1 MQKYLLGLWIFLLV
15 ACQEERLEQGL
26 QSGFLIALSEIE
38 SEVETR
44 TAPADLPDPVKTEF
58 KVTIRNQETD
68 KQQTVKWS
76 EEVVPAEPG
85 TYTLTAEFGENPDLG
100 FDQPYY
106 KGEKTDQTVRDGYTK
121 EVSIPCEVANA
132 LVSIRIKEEDHAAF
146 EKNFPDAY
154 VKISVGSV
162 KDQMWTDLNTS
173 AYFKAG
179 STLSQLILYKGH
191 ETGELDLLKEVGA
204 TVPKSFQAKDH
215 LIITLGLQGQNGN
228 LSLVVEKAEIKEE
241 TISETIPMEW
251 LPRPKVEAEGFE
263 GNQLS
268 FVETETKAASIRLVT
283 AAALQDLK
291 LKFNFDDEQ
300 FQSSLQKEK
309 EYILSNAE
317 DKQAIETALGI
328 TLPEIGTT
336 DASLDLSPLLAKLQ
350 TNAGVATINSI
361 EIDAKAN
368 NRWSSEEIE
377 GQETPNLK
385 YTLTCVKPEFSVSI
399 QKENCWSREFTINEV
414 TVTSGNVDIIKNNL
428 VYQYYNGQEWLD
440 CATRENI
447 KGRTQQFTEAAEDLT
462 TKEYKVRALYRGAI
476 ASTDA
481 TATLET
487 PTQLPNGNMDDWNYE
502 TYIKD
507 GGWFNDDETFYSFNP
522 WRNGDNPFWDTNNDF
537 TTRHRNN
544 VNANIY
550 HYNGFHAVSSVQG
563 RSSRGLAAELRST
576 ANGRGNNEI
585 TGQVDYNKV
594 AGELFIGSAI
604 VKMGTSG
611 MFGDADGSKDTYER
625 EKNATFTN
633 RPSALKLWYKYVPYN
648 SDTWSAHIELLDEAK
663 NVIIQKD
670 FTSSETKNDWTEAI
684 VSLDYNEGM
693 VYKKCKYIYVIFS
706 STTNSGANM
715 PYREITQTFYVD
727 GQAKTFDRAYVGSVL
742 TIDDISL
749 VYDK

>member
-58 KVTIRNQETD
+58 KLTIRNQETD

-191 ETGELDLLKEVGA
+191 ETGELDLLKEAGA
-204 TVPKSFQAKDH
+204 TVPKPFQAKDH

-251 LPRPKVEAEGFE
+251 LPRPKVTGFDAEGRKE
-263 GNQLS
+263 ITY
-268 FVETETKAASIRLVT
+268 TETADAVSAAISFSGAMPIEDWEMTLDFADPVYNSLNKKYT
-283 AAALQDLK
+283 LSTLT
-291 LKFNFDDEQ
+291 DEERT
-300 FQSSLQKEK
+300 SLT
-309 EYILSNAE
+309 
-317 DKQAIETALGI
+317 QAGI
-328 TLPEIGTT
+328 VLP
-336 DASLDLSPLLAKLQ
+336 SLDEAKDGKIDFTGLTEKLQ
-350 TNAGVATINSI
+350 VASNDETTNTIKLRV
-361 EIDAKAN
+361 KAN
-368 NRWSSEEIE
+368 NRWSSEEGEEEAFTIKAIAPE
-377 GQETPNLK
+377 IVPTAKPEDIWTK
-385 YTLTCVKPEFSVSI
+385 TLTVSGCEVKTGKLDPSTIQKYQYLDGSEWKDCMDGLAVLSSTPADNQMQVRAMYREGVYAKPVSLELEKPE
-399 QKENCWSREFTINEV
+399 
-414 TVTSGNVDIIKNNL
+414 
-428 VYQYYNGQEWLD
+428 
-440 CATRENI
+440 
-447 KGRTQQFTEAAEDLT
+447 
-462 TKEYKVRALYRGAI
+462 
-476 ASTDA
+476 
-481 TATLET
+481 
-487 PTQLPNGNMDDWNYE
+487 QLPNSGMAEWNYE
-502 TYIKD
+502 IYKD
-507 GGWFNDDETFYSFNP
+507 SYYTFNP
-522 WRNGDNPFWDTNNDF
+522 WSTSGTSFWDTSNDF
-537 TTRHRNN
+537 TTRHRYNSG
-544 VNANIY
+544 ANTAN
-550 HYNGFHAVSSVQG
+550 YNGFHSVSSVVG
-563 RSSRGLAAELRST
+563 RSGLAAELRST
-576 ANGRGNNEI
+576 ANGRGNTKFIGHTEQN
-585 TGQVDYNKV
+585 YNKV
-594 AGELFIGSAI
+594 AGELFTGTAN
-604 VKMGTSG
+604 VTMGTSG
-611 MFGDADGSKDTYER
+611 VFGDADGSKDTYER
-625 EKNATFTN
+625 IKNATFDS
-633 RPSALKLWYKYVPYN
+633 RPTALKFWYKYVPYD
-648 SDTWSAHIELLDEAK
+648 SDTWSAHIELLDK
-663 NVIIQKD
+663 NNNIIVQQD
-670 FTSSETKNDWTEAI
+670 FTSSEAKNDWTEAT
-684 VSLDYNEGM
+684 VFLDYDEET
-693 VYKKCKYIYVIFS
+693 VYEKCKYIYVIFR
-706 STTNSGANM
+706 STVNAGANM

-727 GQAKTFDRAYVGSVL
+727 GQAKTFSPAYVGSIL

>member
-251 LPRPKVEAEGFE
+251 LPRPKVTGFDAEGRKE
-263 GNQLS
+263 ITY
-268 FVETETKAASIRLVT
+268 TETADAVSAAISFSGAMPIEDWEMTLDFADPVYNSLNKKYTLSTLTDEERTSLTQAGIVLPSLDEAKDGKIDFTGLTEKLQVASGDETSNTIRLRV
-283 AAALQDLK
+283 
-291 LKFNFDDEQ
+291 
-300 FQSSLQKEK
+300 
-309 EYILSNAE
+309 
-317 DKQAIETALGI
+317 
-328 TLPEIGTT
+328 
-336 DASLDLSPLLAKLQ
+336 
-350 TNAGVATINSI
+350 
-361 EIDAKAN
+361 KAN
-368 NRWSSEEIE
+368 NRWSSDDGGEEVFTIKTIAPE
-377 GQETPNLK
+377 IVPTAKPEDIWTKTLTVSGCEVKTGKLDPSAILK
-385 YTLTCVKPEFSVSI
+385 YQYLDGSEWKDCVDGLAILSNIPADNQMQVRAVYREGVYAKPVFIEMEKPE
-399 QKENCWSREFTINEV
+399 
-414 TVTSGNVDIIKNNL
+414 
-428 VYQYYNGQEWLD
+428 
-440 CATRENI
+440 
-447 KGRTQQFTEAAEDLT
+447 
-462 TKEYKVRALYRGAI
+462 
-476 ASTDA
+476 
-481 TATLET
+481 
-487 PTQLPNGNMDDWNYE
+487 QLPNSGMEEWQAKKLGE
-502 TYIKD
+502 
-507 GGWFNDDETFYSFNP
+507 FTFAFGIFD
-522 WRNGDNPFWDTNNDF
+522 WRNVSYYDFLPYKETETNVVWTTNNERSRDYSVARVLV
-537 TTRHRNN
+537 TSSPCVSYSENTKYTGSRS
-544 VNANIY
+544 ALIY
-550 HYNGFHAVSSVQG
+550 TSGHGGGYA
-563 RSSRGLAAELRST
+563 ST
-576 ANGRGNNEI
+576 SGTLYPEGAF
-585 TGQVDYNKV
+585 
-594 AGELFIGSAI
+594 AGSLFIGTYSWNRDNGETITKGHTFSSRPTTLKFWYNYVPKNTDTFQAYVELKNGDELVGSGTFTSSTSNGGWVEAI
-604 VKMGTSG
+604 IDIEYV
-611 MFGDADGSKDTYER
+611 DQP
-625 EKNATFTN
+625 KNATSIYVQFLSTTKTSFTEGDFDKN
-633 RPSALKLWYKYVPYN
+633 KGITFPVMGDWN
-648 SDTWSAHIELLDEAK
+648 AHI
-663 NVIIQKD
+663 
-670 FTSSETKNDWTEAI
+670 
-684 VSLDYNEGM
+684 
-693 VYKKCKYIYVIFS
+693 
-706 STTNSGANM
+706 
-715 PYREITQTFYVD
+715 
-727 GQAKTFDRAYVGSVL
+727 GSML
-742 TIDDISL
+742 YIDDISL

>member
-76 EEVVPAEPG
+76 EEVVPVEPG

-132 LVSIRIKEEDHAAF
+132 LVSIRIKEEDQAEF

-162 KDQMWTDLNTS
+162 KVQMWTDLNTS

-191 ETGELDLLKEVGA
+191 ETGELDLLKEAGA
-204 TVPKSFQAKDH
+204 TVPKPFQAKDH

-291 LKFNFDDEQ
+291 LKFNFEDEQ

-317 DKQAIETALGI
+317 DKQAVETALGI
-328 TLPEIGTT
+328 TLPTIGTKE
-336 DASLDLSPLLAKLQ
+336 ASLDLSPLLSKLQ

-377 GQETPNLK
+377 GQEPSNLK
-385 YTLTCVKPEFSVSI
+385 YTLVCNKPEFSVVV
-399 QKENCWSREFTINEV
+399 QPGNVWSKEFTVDELEV
-414 TVTSGNVDIIKNNL
+414 TAGNLELIKQQL
-428 VYQYYNGQEWLD
+428 KYQYKNQAAGDEDWQDITDL
-440 CATRENI
+440 
-447 KGRTQQFTEAAEDLT
+447 KVHFTEHPQN
-462 TKEYKVRALYRGAI
+462 KNYQVRAVYRDVI
-476 ASTDA
+476 ASEVVDVV
-481 TATLET
+481 LET
-487 PTQLPNGNMDDWNYE
+487 PTQLPNSGMEDWQVKNL
-502 TYIKD
+502 
-507 GGWFNDDETFYSFNP
+507 GSFVGIPN
-522 WRNGDNPFWDTNNDF
+522 FWDKYNFYDFLPYNNENNIWWTTNNERSRDYSVSRVHV
-537 TTRHRNN
+537 TSSPCVSYSENTKYTGSRS
-544 VNANIY
+544 ALIY
-550 HYNGFHAVSSVQG
+550 TSGHGGGYA
-563 RSSRGLAAELRST
+563 ST
-576 ANGRGNNEI
+576 SGTLYPEGAF
-585 TGQVDYNKV
+585 
-594 AGELFIGSAI
+594 AGSLFIGTYGWNRDNGENITKGHPFSSRPTTLKFWYNYVPKNTDTFQAYVELKNGDELVGSGTFTSSTSNGGWVEAI
-604 VKMGTSG
+604 IDIEYV
-611 MFGDADGSKDTYER
+611 DQP
-625 EKNATFTN
+625 KNAT
-633 RPSALKLWYKYVPYN
+633 SIYVQFLSTTKTSFSEGDFDKNKGITFPVMGDWN
-648 SDTWSAHIELLDEAK
+648 AHI
-663 NVIIQKD
+663 
-670 FTSSETKNDWTEAI
+670 
-684 VSLDYNEGM
+684 
-693 VYKKCKYIYVIFS
+693 
-706 STTNSGANM
+706 
-715 PYREITQTFYVD
+715 
-727 GQAKTFDRAYVGSVL
+727 GSML
-742 TIDDISL
+742 YIDDISL

>member
-132 LVSIRIKEEDHAAF
+132 LVSIRIKEEDQAAF
-146 EKNFPDAY
+146 EKNFPSAY
-154 VKISVGSV
+154 AKIAIGNT
-162 KDQMWTDLNTS
+162 KKEWYKLNES

-179 STLSQLILYKGH
+179 STLSQLILYKDH
-191 ETGELDLLKEVGA
+191 EGGELDLLEAAEAK
-204 TVPKSFQAKDH
+204 VPKPFQAGDH

-291 LKFNFDDEQ
+291 LKFNFEDEQ

-350 TNAGVATINSI
+350 TNAGETTENSI

-385 YTLTCVKPEFSVSI
+385 YTLVCNKPKFTVSAYPGNI
-399 QKENCWSREFTINEV
+399 WTKEFTMNALMEDQV
-414 TVTSGNVDIIKNNL
+414 TEGDFSKLSANMK
-428 VYQYYNGQEWLD
+428 YQFSTNGESDWTDL
-440 CATRENI
+440 
-447 KGRTQQFTEAAEDLT
+447 GEDLRKADLT
-462 TKEYKVRALYRGAI
+462 PGMTYYIRGVYRGEVCSDPVAV
-476 ASTDA
+476 STYPIIE
-481 TATLET
+481 LE
-487 PTQLPNGNMDDWNYE
+487 NGNMEDWDFEITDNERNPITKNTNKIYWKKWFPWKSVSVSTIWNTVNQTTTQDGNAPGLFWGTPTPPYVGCCYVANSGTIPVE
-502 TYIKD
+502 GGDAHSGKSALLKTVGWGSGSTAVGDASDIKHVTPAELYLGTYDLPNHQPIYGIDYNSRPTAMK
-507 GGWFNDDETFYSFNP
+507 
-522 WRNGDNPFWDTNNDF
+522 FWCKYIPKSTDLLIAQINILDSEGTIIG
-537 TTRHRNN
+537 R
-544 VNANIY
+544 ANI
-550 HYNGFHAVSSVQG
+550 AS
-563 RSSRGLAAELRST
+563 E
-576 ANGRGNNEI
+576 E
-585 TGQVDYNKV
+585 
-594 AGELFIGSAI
+594 AG
-604 VKMGTSG
+604 
-611 MFGDADGSKDTYER
+611 
-625 EKNATFTN
+625 AT
-633 RPSALKLWYKYVPYN
+633 
-648 SDTWSAHIELLDEAK
+648 
-663 NVIIQKD
+663 
-670 FTSSETKNDWTEAI
+670 DWTERILPIEYTDLSKAPKKMYI
-684 VSLDYNEGM
+684 VFKSGSL
-693 VYKKCKYIYVIFS
+693 
-706 STTNSGANM
+706 TNTDIMDKPAFGNLSDAESVGSKL
-715 PYREITQTFYVD
+715 YVD
-727 GQAKTFDRAYVGSVL
+727 DV
-742 TIDDISL
+742 SL

>member
-1 MQKYLLGLWIFLLV
+1 MKKYLLGLWIFLLA
-15 ACQEERLEQGL
+15 ACQEERLEQGF

-58 KVTIRNQETD
+58 KVTIRNQGTD

-106 KGEKTDQTVRDGYTK
+106 KGEKTDQTVRDGYTT

-132 LVSIRIKEEDHAAF
+132 LVSIRIKEEDQAEF

-154 VKISVGSV
+154 VKISVGNV

-179 STLSQLILYKGH
+179 STLSQLLLYKGH
-191 ETGELDLLKEVGA
+191 ETGELDLLKEAGA
-204 TVPKSFQAKDH
+204 TVPKPFQAKDH
-215 LIITLGLQGQNGN
+215 LIITLGLQGQSGN

-251 LPRPKVEAEGFE
+251 LPKPKVEAEGFE
-263 GNQLS
+263 GNELS
-268 FVETETKAASIRLVT
+268 FVETENKTASIKLVT
-283 AAALQDLK
+283 ATALQDLK
-291 LKFNFDDEQ
+291 LKFNFKDEQ
-300 FQSSLQKEK
+300 FISSLPKE
-309 EYILSNAE
+309 EYVLSNPE

-350 TNAGVATINSI
+350 TNAGETTKNSI

-385 YTLTCVKPEFSVSI
+385 YTLTCEKPEFSVSI
-399 QKENCWSREFTINEV
+399 QKENCWSREFTIDEV

-487 PTQLPNGNMDDWNYE
+487 PTQLPNGNMDDWHYSGSFSHGIYSYYPNLE
-502 TYIKD
+502 
-507 GGWFNDDETFYSFNP
+507 NDEN
-522 WRNGDNPFWDTNNDF
+522 FWSTNNDY
-537 TTRHRNN
+537 TTRYRQGTFG
-544 VNANIY
+544 Y
-550 HYNGFHAVSSVQG
+550 PYNCFPAVSYVPG
-563 RSSRGLAAELRST
+563 RNGGKAAEIRNT
-576 ANGRGNNEI
+576 ASGAGN
-585 TGQVDYNKV
+585 TVDSWFSDDFVDDRNRV
-594 AGELFIGSAI
+594 AGILFTGNFECEVGVSATNYSYT
-604 VKMGTSG
+604 KT
-611 MFGDADGSKDTYER
+611 DGKEFAS
-625 EKNATFTN
+625 
-633 RPSALKLWYKYVPYN
+633 RPTALKFWYKYLPYT
-648 SDTWSAHIELLDEAK
+648 SDTWQVHVELWDENK
-663 NVIIQKD
+663 NIIIQQNYQ
-670 FTSSETKNDWTEAI
+670 SSIQKNDYEEVEI
-684 VSLDYNEGM
+684 KLNYNDEQSYS
-693 VYKKCKYIYVIFS
+693 VCKYIYVIFQ
-706 STTNSGANM
+706 STITEGANM
-715 PYREITQTFYVD
+715 PFEWYKKSYVLWRD
-727 GQAKTFDRAYVGSVL
+727 DQQYTYEEPHIGSIL

>member
-1 MQKYLLGLWIFLLV
+1 MKYIHSLYIGLLSLLFV
-15 ACQEERLEQGL
+15 GCQEEQLNNMQTG
-26 QSGFLIALSEIE
+26 GFLISLNDDVST
-38 SEVETR
+38 EVT
-44 TAPADLPDPVKTEF
+44 TKST
-58 KVTIRNQETD
+58 
-68 KQQTVKWS
+68 
-76 EEVVPAEPG
+76 PAELGEPATENFKLKIVNETTNNPLYDGAYKSGTIPASAG
-85 TYTLTAEFGENPDLG
+85 TYTVTAMFGDNSLVALDE
-100 FDQPYY
+100 PYY
-106 KGEKTDQTVRDGYTK
+106 KGEQTGVVVEEGKTTSVQLACK
-121 EVSIPCEVANA
+121 VANA
-132 LVSIRIKEEDHAAF
+132 LASVI
-146 EKNFPDAY
+146 FPDATEMAKIY
-154 VKISVGSV
+154 ESYWVKVAVENYSV
-162 KDQMWTDLNTS
+162 KLKPNSANS
-173 AYFKAG
+173 AYFQVG
-179 STLSQLILYKGH
+179 
-191 ETGELDLLKEVGA
+191 KEV
-204 TVPKSFQAKDH
+204 SFYFEGEKLNGQSVSAKLEHEDLPTTFEAADH
-215 LIITLGLQGQNGN
+215 YTLTLTFNDD
-228 LSLVVEKAEIKEE
+228 LSLDISKVEAETV
-241 TISETIPMEW
+241 TINETIPMEW
-251 LPRPKVEAEGFE
+251 LPKPKVEAEGFE
-263 GNQLS
+263 GNELS
-268 FVETETKAASIRLVT
+268 FVETENKTASIKLFT
-283 AAALQDLK
+283 ATALQDLK
-291 LKFNFDDEQ
+291 LKFNFEDEQ
-300 FQSSLQKEK
+300 FISSLPKE
-309 EYILSNAE
+309 EYVLSNPE

-336 DASLDLSPLLAKLQ
+336 DAILDLSPLLAKLQ
-350 TNAGVATINSI
+350 TNAGVPTNNSI

-368 NRWSSEEIE
+368 NRWSSED
-377 GQETPNLK
+377 QEANRT
-385 YTLTCVKPEFSVSI
+385 YTLVCNKPEFSVSI
-399 QKENCWSREFTINEV
+399 QKENCWSREFTIDEV
-414 TVTSGNVDIIKNNL
+414 TVISGNVNTIKNNL
-428 VYQYYNGQEWLD
+428 VYQYYNGQEWID

-462 TKEYKVRALYRGAI
+462 TKEYEVRALYRGAI
-476 ASTDA
+476 ASSVV

>member
-132 LVSIRIKEEDHAAF
+132 LVSIRIKEEDQAEF

-191 ETGELDLLKEVGA
+191 ETGELDLLKEAGA
-204 TVPKSFQAKDH
+204 TVPKPFQAKDH

-268 FVETETKAASIRLVT
+268 FVETETKAASIRFVT

-291 LKFNFDDEQ
+291 LKFNFEDEQ

-317 DKQAIETALGI
+317 DKQAVETALGI
-328 TLPEIGTT
+328 TLPTIGTKE
-336 DASLDLSPLLAKLQ
+336 ASLDLSPLLSKLQ

-385 YTLTCVKPEFSVSI
+385 YTLICEKPEFTVSAYPGNI
-399 QKENCWSREFTINEV
+399 WTKEFTMNVLMEDQVKKGDFSKLSANMKYQFSLDGISGWTDLGEDLRKADLTPGTTYYIRGVYRDEV
-414 TVTSGNVDIIKNNL
+414 CSDPVVVSTYPIIELENGDMEDWQYTDGPEASWPSKGPFWKRWYVRDAKDESVDGWCSLNYYTTSNNDPKAYCSNSGTERSEVKHGGN
-428 VYQYYNGQEWLD
+428 Y
-440 CATRENI
+440 
-447 KGRTQQFTEAAEDLT
+447 AAEIKTIGWGDGT
-462 TKEYKVRALYRGAI
+462 TA
-476 ASTDA
+476 ASPISNI
-481 TATLET
+481 ENNT
-487 PTQLPNGNMDDWNYE
+487 P
-502 TYIKD
+502 
-507 GGWFNDDETFYSFNP
+507 
-522 WRNGDNPFWDTNNDF
+522 
-537 TTRHRNN
+537 
-544 VNANIY
+544 
-550 HYNGFHAVSSVQG
+550 
-563 RSSRGLAAELRST
+563 
-576 ANGRGNNEI
+576 
-585 TGQVDYNKV
+585 
-594 AGELFIGSAI
+594 GELFLGRINNN
-604 VKMGTSG
+604 
-611 MFGDADGSKDTYER
+611 ER
-625 EKNATFTN
+625 ENGISYVSRPTN
-633 RPSALKLWYKYVPYN
+633 LVFWYKYVPEGSHEFSAKIVIENKNENLILAEEEFLGIEQN
-648 SDTWSAHIELLDEAK
+648 SYVEKNISIKYKDEYIDIEPTHIYILFCSGE
-663 NVIIQKD
+663 N
-670 FTSSETKNDWTEAI
+670 SNSEVDKAS
-684 VSLDYNEGM
+684 VSRG
-693 VYKKCKYIYVIFS
+693 S
-706 STTNSGANM
+706 
-715 PYREITQTFYVD
+715 RH
-727 GQAKTFDRAYVGSVL
+727 VGNIL
-742 TIDDISL
+742 YIDDISL

>member
-1 MQKYLLGLWIFLLV
+1 MKYIHSLYIGLLSLLFV
-15 ACQEERLEQGL
+15 GCQEEQLNNMQTG
-26 QSGFLIALSEIE
+26 GFLISLNDDVST
-38 SEVETR
+38 EVT
-44 TAPADLPDPVKTEF
+44 TKST
-58 KVTIRNQETD
+58 
-68 KQQTVKWS
+68 
-76 EEVVPAEPG
+76 PAELGEPATENFKLKIVNETTNDPLYDGAYKSGPIPASAG
-85 TYTLTAEFGENPDLG
+85 TYTVKASFGDNSLVALDE
-100 FDQPYY
+100 PYY
-106 KGEKTDQTVRDGYTK
+106 KGEETGVGVEEGKTTSVQLACK
-121 EVSIPCEVANA
+121 VANA
-132 LVSIRIKEEDHAAF
+132 LASVI
-146 EKNFPDAY
+146 FPDATEMAKIY
-154 VKISVGSV
+154 ESYWVKVVVEDYNV
-162 KDQMWTDLNTS
+162 KLKPNSTNS
-173 AYFKAG
+173 AYFQVG
-179 STLSQLILYKGH
+179 
-191 ETGELDLLKEVGA
+191 KEVSFYFEGEKLNGQSVSAKLEHDDLPTTFEAADHYTLTLTFNDDLTLDISKVKA
-204 TVPKSFQAKDH
+204 TTV
-215 LIITLGLQGQNGN
+215 
-228 LSLVVEKAEIKEE
+228 

-251 LPRPKVEAEGFE
+251 LPKPKVEAEGFE
-263 GNQLS
+263 GNELS
-268 FVETETKAASIRLVT
+268 FVETENKTASIKLVT
-283 AAALQDLK
+283 ATALQDLK
-291 LKFNFDDEQ
+291 LKFNFADEQ
-300 FQSSLQKEK
+300 FISSLPKE
-309 EYILSNAE
+309 EYVLSNPE

-350 TNAGVATINSI
+350 TNAGETTENSI

-399 QKENCWSREFTINEV
+399 QKENCWSREFTIDEV

-462 TKEYKVRALYRGAI
+462 AKEYEVRALYRGAI
-476 ASTDA
+476 ASSVV

-544 VNANIY
+544 VNVNIY

>member
-58 KVTIRNQETD
+58 KLTIRNQETD

-251 LPRPKVEAEGFE
+251 LPRPKVTGFDAEGTKE
-263 GNQLS
+263 ITY
-268 FVETETKAASIRLVT
+268 TETADAVSAAISFSGAMPIEDWEMTLDFADPVYNSLNKKYTLSTLTDEERTSLTQAGIVLPSLDEAKDGKIDFTGLTEKLQVASGDETSNTIRLRV
-283 AAALQDLK
+283 
-291 LKFNFDDEQ
+291 
-300 FQSSLQKEK
+300 
-309 EYILSNAE
+309 
-317 DKQAIETALGI
+317 
-328 TLPEIGTT
+328 
-336 DASLDLSPLLAKLQ
+336 
-350 TNAGVATINSI
+350 
-361 EIDAKAN
+361 KAN
-368 NRWSSEEIE
+368 NRWSSDDGGEEVFTIKTIAPE
-377 GQETPNLK
+377 IVPTAKPEDIWTKTLTVSGCEVKTGKLDPSAILK
-385 YTLTCVKPEFSVSI
+385 YQYLDGSEWKDFVDGLAILSNIPADNQMQVRAVYREGVYAKPVFIEMEKPE
-399 QKENCWSREFTINEV
+399 
-414 TVTSGNVDIIKNNL
+414 
-428 VYQYYNGQEWLD
+428 
-440 CATRENI
+440 
-447 KGRTQQFTEAAEDLT
+447 
-462 TKEYKVRALYRGAI
+462 
-476 ASTDA
+476 
-481 TATLET
+481 
-487 PTQLPNGNMDDWNYE
+487 QLPNSGMEEWQAKKLGE
-502 TYIKD
+502 
-507 GGWFNDDETFYSFNP
+507 FTFAFGIFD
-522 WRNGDNPFWDTNNDF
+522 WRNVSYYDFLPYEETETNVVWTTNNERSRDYSVARVLV
-537 TTRHRNN
+537 TSSPCVSYSENTKYTGSRS
-544 VNANIY
+544 ALIY
-550 HYNGFHAVSSVQG
+550 TSGHGGGYA
-563 RSSRGLAAELRST
+563 ST
-576 ANGRGNNEI
+576 SGTLYPEGAF
-585 TGQVDYNKV
+585 
-594 AGELFIGSAI
+594 AGSLFIGTYSWNRDNGETITKGHTFSSRPTTLKFWYNYVPKNTDTFQAYVELKNGDELVGSGTFTSSTSNGGWVEAI
-604 VKMGTSG
+604 IDIEYV
-611 MFGDADGSKDTYER
+611 DQP
-625 EKNATFTN
+625 KNAT
-633 RPSALKLWYKYVPYN
+633 SIYVQFLSTTKTSFSEGDFDKSKGITFPVMGDWN
-648 SDTWSAHIELLDEAK
+648 AHI
-663 NVIIQKD
+663 
-670 FTSSETKNDWTEAI
+670 
-684 VSLDYNEGM
+684 
-693 VYKKCKYIYVIFS
+693 
-706 STTNSGANM
+706 
-715 PYREITQTFYVD
+715 
-727 GQAKTFDRAYVGSVL
+727 GSML
-742 TIDDISL
+742 YIDDISL

>member
-1 MQKYLLGLWIFLLV
+1 MKYIHSLYIGLLSLLFV
-15 ACQEERLEQGL
+15 GCQEEQLNNMQTG
-26 QSGFLIALSEIE
+26 GFLISLNDDVST
-38 SEVETR
+38 EVT
-44 TAPADLPDPVKTEF
+44 TKST
-58 KVTIRNQETD
+58 
-68 KQQTVKWS
+68 
-76 EEVVPAEPG
+76 PAELGEPATENFKLKIVNETTNDPLYDGAYKSGPIPASAG
-85 TYTLTAEFGENPDLG
+85 TYTVKASFGDNSLVALDE
-100 FDQPYY
+100 PYY
-106 KGEKTDQTVRDGYTK
+106 KGEETGVGVEEGKTTSVQLACK
-121 EVSIPCEVANA
+121 VANA
-132 LVSIRIKEEDHAAF
+132 LASVI
-146 EKNFPDAY
+146 FPDATEMAKIY
-154 VKISVGSV
+154 ESYWVKVVVEDYNV
-162 KDQMWTDLNTS
+162 KLKPNSTNS
-173 AYFKAG
+173 AYFQVG
-179 STLSQLILYKGH
+179 
-191 ETGELDLLKEVGA
+191 KEVSFYFEGEKLNGQSVSAKLEHDDLPTTFEAADHYTLTLTFNDDLTLDISKVKA
-204 TVPKSFQAKDH
+204 TTV
-215 LIITLGLQGQNGN
+215 
-228 LSLVVEKAEIKEE
+228 

-251 LPRPKVEAEGFE
+251 LPKPKVEAEGFE
-263 GNQLS
+263 GNELS
-268 FVETETKAASIRLVT
+268 FVETENKTASIKLVT
-283 AAALQDLK
+283 ATALQDLK
-291 LKFNFDDEQ
+291 LKFNFADEQ
-300 FQSSLQKEK
+300 FISSLPKE
-309 EYILSNAE
+309 EYVLSNPE

-350 TNAGVATINSI
+350 TNAGETTENSI

-399 QKENCWSREFTINEV
+399 QKENCWSREFTIDEV

-462 TKEYKVRALYRGAI
+462 TKEYEVRALYRGAI
-476 ASTDA
+476 ASSVV

-544 VNANIY
+544 VNVNIY

>member
-1 MQKYLLGLWIFLLV
+1 MKKYLYIALAALGMMG
-15 ACQEERLEQGL
+15 CEEELDRVSSG
-26 QSGFLIALSEIE
+26 SGFLISLGETSVEVTTKAASEDFRLVVTKDGI
-38 SEVETR
+38 SEPAYEGDLTSGDTR
-44 TAPADLPDPVKTEF
+44 FVPV
-58 KVTIRNQETD
+58 
-68 KQQTVKWS
+68 S
-76 EEVVPAEPG
+76 AG
-85 TYTLTAEFGENPDLG
+85 TYEIKATSKSWTDNTLISPNPYYAADTTDVEITEGDAQKTITLTAKYG
-100 FDQPYY
+100 
-106 KGEKTDQTVRDGYTK
+106 
-121 EVSIPCEVANA
+121 CA
-132 LVSIRIKEEDHAAF
+132 LASVVFPEAEEMAKVF
-146 EKNFPDAY
+146 KNYY
-154 VKISVGSV
+154 VKVQVGGSSM
-162 KDQMWTDLNTS
+162 KLSSADTK
-173 AYFKAG
+173 AYFKANTEVSFYFG
-179 STLSQLILYKGH
+179 GTKQNGEEVEEKQLTSDQLPSTFNAADYCK
-191 ETGELDLLKEVGA
+191 
-204 TVPKSFQAKDH
+204 
-215 LIITLGLQGQNGN
+215 ITLQMNDN
-228 LSLVVEKAEIKEE
+228 LLMDIAKVEEKTVGITEEI
-241 TISETIPMEW
+241 PLDW
-251 LPRPKVEAEGFE
+251 LPKPKVVAEGFDD
-263 GNQLS
+263 NNTLT
-268 FVETETKAASIRLVT
+268 FVETEAKTPKLNLELSH
-283 AAALQDLK
+283 ALQDIRF
-291 LKFNFDDEQ
+291 KFNFQDEQ
-300 FQSSLQKEK
+300 FADLLQADK
-309 EYILSNAE
+309 EYLLST
-317 DKQAIETALGI
+317 DKEAIEQVLGI
-328 TLPEIGTT
+328 SLPSIGSES
-336 DASLDLSPLLAKLQ
+336 ASIDFAPLVAKLQ
-350 TNAGVATINSI
+350 TNAGTSTTNTMTIVP
-361 EIDAKAN
+361 KAN
-368 NRWSSEEIE
+368 NRWSSEES
-377 GQETPNLK
+377 QVVVDSV
-385 YTLTCVKPEFSVSI
+385 YTFVCNKPEFTVAV
-399 QKENCWSREFTINEV
+399 QPGNCWSREFTVDEV
-414 TVTSGNVDIIKNNL
+414 TVISGNVNTIKNNL
-428 VYQYYNGQEWLD
+428 VYQYYNGQEWID

-462 TKEYKVRALYRGAI
+462 TKEYEVRALYRGAI
-476 ASTDA
+476 ASSVV

-544 VNANIY
+544 VNVNIY

>member
-132 LVSIRIKEEDHAAF
+132 LVSIRIKEEDQAAF
-146 EKNFPDAY
+146 EKNFSDAY

-191 ETGELDLLKEVGA
+191 ETGELDLLKEAGA
-204 TVPKSFQAKDH
+204 TVPKPFQAKDH

-251 LPRPKVEAEGFE
+251 LPRPKVTGFDAEGRKE
-263 GNQLS
+263 ITY
-268 FVETETKAASIRLVT
+268 TETADAVSAAISFSGAMPIEDWEMTLDFADPVYNSLNKKYT
-283 AAALQDLK
+283 LSTLT
-291 LKFNFDDEQ
+291 DEERT
-300 FQSSLQKEK
+300 SLT
-309 EYILSNAE
+309 
-317 DKQAIETALGI
+317 QAGI
-328 TLPEIGTT
+328 VLP
-336 DASLDLSPLLAKLQ
+336 SLDEAKDGKIDFTGLTEKLQ
-350 TNAGVATINSI
+350 VASNDETTNTIKLRV
-361 EIDAKAN
+361 KAN
-368 NRWSSEEIE
+368 NRWSSEEGEEEAFTIKTIAPE
-377 GQETPNLK
+377 IVPTAKPEDIWTKTLTVSGCEVKTGKLDPSAILK
-385 YTLTCVKPEFSVSI
+385 YQYLDGSEWKDCVDGLAILSNIPADNQMQVRAVYREGVYAKPVFIEMEKPE
-399 QKENCWSREFTINEV
+399 
-414 TVTSGNVDIIKNNL
+414 
-428 VYQYYNGQEWLD
+428 
-440 CATRENI
+440 
-447 KGRTQQFTEAAEDLT
+447 
-462 TKEYKVRALYRGAI
+462 
-476 ASTDA
+476 
-481 TATLET
+481 
-487 PTQLPNGNMDDWNYE
+487 QLPNSGMEEWNYE
-502 TYIKD
+502 IYKD
-507 GGWFNDDETFYSFNP
+507 SYYTFNP
-522 WRNGDNPFWDTNNDF
+522 WSTSGTSFWDTSNDF
-537 TTRHRNN
+537 TTRHRYNSGA
-544 VNANIY
+544 NAAN
-550 HYNGFHAVSSVQG
+550 YNGFHSVSSVSG
-563 RSSRGLAAELRST
+563 RSGLAAELRST
-576 ANGRGNNEI
+576 ANGRGNIAWKER
-585 TGQVDYNKV
+585 DYNKV
-594 AGELFIGSAI
+594 AGELFTGTAN
-604 VKMGTSG
+604 VTMGTSG
-611 MFGDADGSKDTYER
+611 VFGDADGSKDTYER
-625 EKNATFTN
+625 IKNATFDS
-633 RPSALKLWYKYVPYN
+633 RPTALKFWYKYVPYD
-648 SDTWSAHIELLDEAK
+648 SDTWSAHIELLDK
-663 NVIIQKD
+663 NNNIIVQQD
-670 FTSSETKNDWTEAI
+670 FTSSEAKNDWTEAT
-684 VSLDYNEGM
+684 VFLDYDEET
-693 VYKKCKYIYVIFS
+693 VYEKCKYIYVIFR
-706 STTNSGANM
+706 STVNAGANM

-727 GQAKTFDRAYVGSVL
+727 GQAKTFSPAYVGSIL